1 MQGLPL
7 SPNKICAEWPC
18 PCIWWCGS
26 KELWYWKTLCFR
38 RVTCHHGKKNI
49 DLKKKHW
56 SIFNIG
62 GDEVVIMNPTL
73 SSMIAWCPCGTG
85 NLTAHAAFAR
95 VGNRNGTG
103 HDMALPWTWSFLG
116 VALSAMTGSVGLFF
130 SWCWWPLMGDCCI
143 PGWMWWCTYFLL
155 WTWVVDW
162 CTSKDLEQGWLLL
175 WYGVDGV
182 VAKSGVCVFSTSG

>member
-1 MQGLPL
+1 
-7 SPNKICAEWPC
+7 
-18 PCIWWCGS
+18 
-26 KELWYWKTLCFR
+26 
-38 RVTCHHGKKNI
+38 
-49 DLKKKHW
+49 
-56 SIFNIG
+56 
-62 GDEVVIMNPTL
+62 MNPTL

-95 VGNRNGTG
+95 VGNRDGTG
-103 HDMALPWTWSFLG
+103 YDMALPWTWSFLG

-155 WTWVVDW
+155 WTWVVDR
-162 CTSKDLEQGWLLL
+162 CTSKDLERGWLLL

-182 VAKSGVCVFSTSG
+182 VAKSGVSYCYKGSSCCRLEWHWLCWWRTHQWSWWLWECQCQHRCRGKSVSLSRRVHEHQNMTHCEEPCLQLRRLCH